1 MIALNPNQNTTIQ
14 FHQILQDKLFLKN
27 LQSCNTKDELNY
39 YVKPKEKLIAL
50 HDKFI
55 KYGTK
60 RATNFLIID
69 VDHNNQTLEDYSK
82 EIKYKL
88 GGTEPSWICKTNK
101 GFHIGFIL
109 DKPLWMNNLND
120 VKIAQAIKR
129 DLTLLFDADIAGSHR
144 LIGYWRNP
152 LTHSSKL
159 SLKSFSIDELQEIS
173 TKQYF
178 DSFSLFDDKKLN
190 EIKSQNRTKDKI
202 QIAKS
207 NWEKIDKTG
216 FTQGNRN
223 NFLFNKIIGMLYNG
237 IISNDEVLKTL
248 NTINNNTLENN
259 EINKIA
265 KSIMKYNIKPIT
277 STLIMKRKIRGIYSN
292 DLYKNNIHNYK
303 NNNKIVFARQQI
315 GQKISTAKIIQ
326 KTINKLIKGYT
337 KTYINHESFTNDTL
351 VANSNIQKRTI
362 QRYRNER
369 ELEKSIKA
377 KAFKEYLKSIAP
389 QGVMAD
395 GTPIKDIINIAIN
408 SIDFYY
414 LKTNTLFKFK
424 LDDDSRL
431 IFYKN
436 SPNIEENCA

>member
-1 MIALNPNQNTTIQ
+1 MIALSPNQNTTIL

-39 YVKPKEKLIAL
+39 YVKPKDKLIAL

-69 VDHNNQTLEDYSK
+69 IDHNKQTLEDYSK

-88 GGTEPSWICKTNK
+88 GGTQASWICKTDK

-159 SLKSFSIDELQEIS
+159 SLKPFSLDELQELA
-173 TKQYF
+173 TNQYYDCF
-178 DSFSLFDDKKLN
+178 NLFDDKHINHNKA
-190 EIKSQNRTKDKI
+190 INRAKGKI

-207 NWEKIDKTG
+207 NWEQIDKTG

-237 IISNDEVLKTL
+237 LISNNEVLKTL
-248 NTINNNTLENN
+248 HTINNNTLENN

-277 STLIMKRKIRGIYSN
+277 NTLTMKRQVRGIYSN
-292 DLYKNNIHNYK
+292 ELFKNNIHNYK
-303 NNNKIVFARQQI
+303 ENNKTVFARQQI

-337 KTYINHESFTNDTL
+337 KTYINRQSFTNDTI
-351 VANSNIQKRTI
+351 VTNSGMRKRTI

-369 ELEKSIKA
+369 QLEKSIKA
-377 KAFKEYLKSIAP
+377 KAFKEYLNSIAP
-389 QGVMAD
+389 QGVMPD
-395 GTPIKDIINIAIN
+395 DTPIKDIINIAIN

-414 LKTNTLFKFK
+414 LKTNTLFRFK

-431 IFYKN
+431 IFYEK
-436 SPNIEENCA
+436 IDDI